1 MAQEKVWE
9 DYFHEIYAME
19 EIDETAMENDYEH
32 LCELESSPLNIN
44 TLNPEDLY
52 LIPGINRDQIDDII
66 KYRDRY
72 GEFRT
77 IEELA
82 LIESI
87 DRPLRLFLSNF
98 IVAEPTVKR
107 AEKFA
112 KGEEQDFNGI
122 RAAAMRP
129 FLENFLDILHEK
141 KSREEQL
148 KLLQSICTKRHAGVF
163 KYKHLSHSHT
173 TCHTTEVVQVH
184 RRQIQRLFQSL
195 KNIINV

>member
-19 EIDETAMENDYEH
+19 EIDETSIENDYEH

-77 IEELA
+77 IE
-82 LIESI
+82 
-87 DRPLRLFLSNF
+87 PHP
-98 IVAEPTVKR
+98 VV
-107 AEKFA
+107 
-112 KGEEQDFNGI
+112 
-122 RAAAMRP
+122 
-129 FLENFLDILHEK
+129 IL
-141 KSREEQL
+141 L
-148 KLLQSICTKRHAGVF
+148 MFVF
-163 KYKHLSHSHT
+163 
-173 TCHTTEVVQVH
+173 E
-184 RRQIQRLFQSL
+184 SL
-195 KNIINV
+195 KHFWCIVLLVFCFFPKG

>member
-19 EIDETAMENDYEH
+19 EIDETSLENDYEH

-72 GEFRT
+72 GEIRT

-98 IVAEPTVKR
+98 IVADFLSMKN
-107 AEKFA
+107 
-112 KGEEQDFNGI
+112 EQ
-122 RAAAMRP
+122 
-129 FLENFLDILHEK
+129 
-141 KSREEQL
+141 
-148 KLLQSICTKRHAGVF
+148 
-163 KYKHLSHSHT
+163 
-173 TCHTTEVVQVH
+173 
-184 RRQIQRLFQSL
+184 
-195 KNIINV
+195 